1 MLRCPTQKVPFPL
14 SINSSFIFLI
24 SLLCV
29 FIVGRLIETGKELIS
44 TSTVGTQTDDDDDA
58 PYFVAVAIASIF
70 TTFFTALFFFLE
82 VFCAVL
88 GILADLLLIVA
99 NFSFIR

>member
-1 MLRCPTQKVPFPL
+1 M
-14 SINSSFIFLI
+14 FL
-24 SLLCV
+24 L
-29 FIVGRLIETGKELIS
+29 VGRLIETGKALIS

-58 PYFVAVAIASIF
+58 PYFAAVAISVHF

-82 VFCAVL
+82 MFHVKLCML
-88 GILADLLLIVA
+88 TDLLLIMA